1 MYDALKQNQYNKNEN
16 ESVKRLH
23 CSVQTG
29 ACQHGY
35 KKNGDQ
41 ILVKIKKLSVSK
53 CLLDD
58 QQGSSSFFLSVF
70 CHQEFE
76 SLSGKFLSLCYKIL
90 INFFKSS
97 C

>member
-41 ILVKIKKLSVSK
+41 ILVKIKNFQLVSV
-53 CLLDD
+53 CLTINKDHHR
-58 QQGSSSFFLSVF
+58 FF
-70 CHQEFE
+70 
-76 SLSGKFLSLCYKIL
+76 SL
-90 INFFKSS
+90 FFVIKNLNL
-97 C
+97 